1 VSNTASTTVAR
12 IATVLAGVSGLS
24 TERVRRGD
32 PTGSGVEG
40 SPPLAWLRVAG
51 IDSSYGPDLG
61 AMTRTVQVQVV
72 IRAGSE
78 SDEYGT
84 REDAVLD
91 LLDACLAA
99 IEADTTLRGLLRV
112 PPRTVTS
119 GLIDGTGTGPATA
132 AFAIECIYFAD
143 LGEGI

>member
-1 VSNTASTTVAR
+1 MSNTASTTLAR
-12 IATVLAGVSGLS
+12 IGTVLSGVAGLS
-24 TERVRRGD
+24 AERVRRGD

-40 SPPLAWLRVAG
+40 SPPLAWFRAAG

-61 AMTRTVQVQVV
+61 AMTRTLQVQVV
-72 IRAGSE
+72 LRAGSE
-78 SDEYGT
+78 SDDYGT

-91 LLDACLAA
+91 LLDICLAA
-99 IEADTTLRGLLRV
+99 IETDTTLRGLLRI

-132 AFAIECIYFAD
+132 AFAIECTYFAD
-143 LGEGI
+143 LGDGI